1 MFHIYYIQGLW
12 YVLHFFIVCC
22 VVKVANS
29 LTKELTSQFPTSYL
43 MDVMGVMYPQYWLQ
57 VDVDFFSKA
66 LHVVENTL
74 LL

>member
-1 MFHIYYIQGLW
+1 
-12 YVLHFFIVCC
+12 
-22 VVKVANS
+22 
-29 LTKELTSQFPTSYL
+29 

-57 VDVDFFSKA
+57 VDVEFFSKA